1 MARPLQASSILNVVI
16 HRSSNQLSKPTKPSK
31 PSNSS
36 KSSKPTMPSKPASPA
51 SPASPANSQPAD
63 PAAFRR
69 PLQASSVFDYVVPF
83 PFQQAH
89 QAEQTSVRRIPSRDF
104 GCPKDGFFDTIFL
117 LVFFVCSEIRRANWR
132 ARVEIISKVSTSNE
146 SHRE

>member
-1 MARPLQASSILNVVI
+1 LNVVI

-83 PFQQAH
+83 SFQQAH
-89 QAEQTSVRRIPSRDF
+89 QAEQTQQ
-104 GCPKDGFFDTIFL
+104 
-117 LVFFVCSEIRRANWR
+117 A
-132 ARVEIISKVSTSNE
+132 
-146 SHRE
+146 